1 MESEVFKARDETIGD
16 VLQHG
21 TTSIDM
27 HTCVYNI
34 LNIYSTSAEIHIM
47 NMSNKTQGVYIYYYI
62 YIMDEF
68 ECISFIS
75 FNFCIVLLLVV
86 VRCSRPPAISCLILL
101 HR

>member
-47 NMSNKTQGVYIYYYI
+47 NMSNKTQGVYIYILLYI
-62 YIMDEF
+62 YIY
-68 ECISFIS
+68 
-75 FNFCIVLLLVV
+75 
-86 VRCSRPPAISCLILL
+86 ILWMSL
-101 HR
+101 CVYPLYPSICA